1 MATPP
6 VFTSGAVLTAAQMN
20 NVGLWL
26 VSSGTITA
34 TTAGNFDDVF
44 TSDYANYRITVNAT
58 TGASTAP
65 ALDFALRAGGSTLAG
80 DWYRTSITSSNTA
93 GPTRAWSV
101 TGTNTCQVGNV
112 SDARGGQIIIDV
124 FQPQASDSTRIISQS
139 QAWGSAASNAG
150 TFWNVGDTDVG
161 TGFRLSCASNFT
173 ATVRIYG
180 YR

>member
-20 NVGLWL
+20 SVGLWF

-34 TTAGNFDDVF
+34 TTGGNFDDVF
-44 TSDYANYRITVNAT
+44 TGDFANYRITVNAT
-58 TGASTAP
+58 TGATAAP
-65 ALDFALRAGGSTLAG
+65 ALEFALRSGGSTLTG
-80 DWYRTSITSSNTA
+80 DWYRTSITTSNAA
-93 GPTRAWSV
+93 GPTRAWSA
-101 TGTNTCQVGNV
+101 TGTNSCTVGYV
-112 SDARGGQIIIDV
+112 SDARGGQTIIDV
-124 FQPQASDSTRIISQS
+124 FQPQTSDSTRIISQS
-139 QAWGSAASNAG
+139 QAWGSTASNAG
-150 TFWNVGDTDVG
+150 THWNVGDTDVG